1 MAVFVIVQ
9 DRVTLSGRAP
19 AQVVP
24 TLTLNATYDANKN
37 TTLLLD
43 AGYTFQ
49 TRNPASSSQF
59 SNATV
64 NPGFSL
70 SGGAR
75 IKF

>member
-1 MAVFVIVQ
+1 VA
-9 DRVTLSGRAP
+9 
-19 AQVVP
+19 P
-24 TLTLNATYDANKN
+24 TLTLNGAYEANKN

-43 AGYTFQ
+43 AACTFP

-64 NPGFSL
+64 NPVFGL
-70 SGGAR
+70 SGGDR